1 MAMDADEIVRL
12 IKDALPDAQIR
23 LVDTAGDANH
33 YAAEIV
39 SEAFRGKSKV
49 AQHQMVYKALK
60 GRMGGDLHALSLT
73 TSAPAD

>member
-1 MAMDADEIVRL
+1 MPAAEIVRL

-60 GRMGGDLHALSLT
+60 GKMGGDLHALSLT

>member
-1 MAMDADEIVRL
+1 MPMPADEIVRL

-60 GRMGGDLHALSLT
+60 GKMGGDLHALSLT